1 MIFFTQIHSLRMIR
15 SIFPLSE
22 ESKEKVIGFKL
33 AKKTDECSGITIYMA
48 RIASTETTFE
58 QTYILYML
66 LESDMPRYTKVFN

>member
-1 MIFFTQIHSLRMIR
+1 MIR

-22 ESKEKVIGFKL
+22 ESKEKSYRIQTGE
-33 AKKTDECSGITIYMA
+33 KTDECSGIPIYMT
-48 RIASTETTFE
+48 RIASTKTTHE